1 MKAMQAKKYQSPPR
15 PVAAQKTASQPAQR
29 ATIAPVVPAP
39 DLVQVGIATAVQAFN
54 TRNWKPLETY
64 LGDAASADPALRR
77 SGLSALLGVAVGL
90 SDLLTAAHASGHV
103 KITGEYATHA
113 DLSYG
118 FATDIERFVR
128 SLHTLWGTAIRVRD
142 AAPKM
147 TASIPPTAQRKVTK
161 ITRDTNLEA
170 REIEEL
176 TYR

>member
-29 ATIAPVVPAP
+29 PAMAPVVPGP
-39 DLVQVGIATAVQAFN
+39 DLVQVGIATVVQAFN
-54 TRNWKPLETY
+54 TRNWKPIETY
-64 LGDAASADPALRR
+64 VNDAFSADPALRR

-90 SDLLTAAHASGHV
+90 SDLLTAAHASGNV
-103 KITGEYATHA
+103 KITGEYASRA
-113 DLSYG
+113 DLNYG
-118 FATDIERFVR
+118 FATDVLRFTR
-128 SLHTLWGTAIRVRD
+128 SFISLLGTARRVRD
-142 AAPKM
+142 AAPTM
-147 TASIPPTAQRKVTK
+147 TASIPATAQRKVTK